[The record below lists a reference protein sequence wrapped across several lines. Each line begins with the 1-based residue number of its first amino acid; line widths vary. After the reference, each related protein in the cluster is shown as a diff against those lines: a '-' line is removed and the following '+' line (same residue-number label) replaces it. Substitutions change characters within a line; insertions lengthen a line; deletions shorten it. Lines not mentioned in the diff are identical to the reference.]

1 MHMVNIL
8 EAKTHL
14 SRLVEEIASG
24 ALRDIVIA
32 RNGKPVARL
41 VPIEQRPVTL
51 GVLHGKY
58 QIPLDIDV
66 GNAEIAAEFGAD

>member
-1 MHMVNIL
+1 MF
-8 EAKTHL
+8 
-14 SRLVEEIASG
+14 ASTS
-24 ALRDIVIA
+24 RDITIA

-41 VPIEQRPVTL
+41 VPIEQHPVTL

-66 GNAEIAAEFGAD
+66 GNAEIAAEFSAR